1 MTDDLIERQ
10 EQDKAYKITYLNNL
24 MQERT
29 FRLENLEKDVAK
41 TRENIAK
48 HDEDMLKITR
58 VLQRQIDEKTENIQ
72 QYKIKL

>member
-1 MTDDLIERQ
+1 MTDELIERQ

-29 FRLENLEKDVAK
+29 FRLDNLEKDVGK

-58 VLQRQIDEKTENIQ
+58 VLQRQIDEKTETIA
-72 QYKIKL
+72 QYKVKL

>member
-1 MTDDLIERQ
+1 MTDEIIERQ
-10 EQDKAYKITYLNNL
+10 EQYKSYKITYLNNL

-29 FRLENLEKDVAK
+29 FRLENLNKDVSK

-58 VLQRQIDEKTENIQ
+58 VLQRQIDEKTET
-72 QYKIKL
+72 LA

>member
-1 MTDDLIERQ
+1 MTDEIIERQ

-29 FRLENLEKDVAK
+29 FRLENLNKDVSK

-58 VLQRQIDEKTENIQ
+58 VLQRQIDEKTETIA
-72 QYKIKL
+72 

>member
-1 MTDDLIERQ
+1 
-10 EQDKAYKITYLNNL
+10 

-58 VLQRQIDEKTENIQ
+58 VL
-72 QYKIKL
+72 

>member
-1 MTDDLIERQ
+1 MTDELIERQ

-29 FRLENLEKDVAK
+29 FRLDNLEKDVCK

-58 VLQRQIDEKTENIQ
+58 VLQRQIDEKTDTIA
-72 QYKIKL
+72 QYKVKL

>member
-29 FRLENLEKDVAK
+29 FRLDNLEKDVAK

>member
-1 MTDDLIERQ
+1 MSDELIERQ

-29 FRLENLEKDVAK
+29 FRLENLCRDVSK
-41 TRENIAK
+41 TQENIAK

-58 VLQRQIDEKTENIQ
+58 VLQRQIDEKTDTIST
-72 QYKIKL
+72 YKVKL